1 MITRKTQ
8 NHRMTLVAA
17 AFALAA
23 FMAAPA
29 HADRWGARQEA
40 REGYYEVEA
49 AKRKAERRI
58 ENCET
63 RKCVEREMRKGYHD
77 VQKEKAEARREVRRE
92 LRDGDRYDRRPYR

>member
-1 MITRKTQ
+1 MTTRKTR
-8 NHRMTLVAA
+8 NHRVTLVAA

-23 FMAAPA
+23 FMSAPA

-40 REGYYEVEA
+40 REGYFEVEA

-58 ENCET
+58 DRCET

-77 VQKEKAEARREVRRE
+77 VQKEKAEARREIRRE
-92 LRDGDRYDRRPYR
+92 LRDGDRHDLRPYR